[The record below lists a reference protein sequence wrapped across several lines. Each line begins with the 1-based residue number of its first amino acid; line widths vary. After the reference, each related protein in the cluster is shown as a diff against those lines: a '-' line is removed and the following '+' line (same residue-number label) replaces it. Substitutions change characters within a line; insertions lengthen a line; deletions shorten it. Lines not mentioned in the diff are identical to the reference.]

1 MLKKNTMQYTIYA
14 ILQRQLTLRWKQ
26 KKLKK
31 KKLTL
36 WYLEMISKID
46 KTNIDTFKLIKK
58 KNHKSLTNQDIRRI
72 F

>member
-1 MLKKNTMQYTIYA
+1 MQYTIYA

-26 KKLKK
+26 KKIKKKKK

-46 KTNIDTFKLIKK
+46 KTNMDTFKLIQKK
-58 KNHKSLTNQDIRRI
+58 KKSQVFNKSRHT
-72 F
+72 